1 MELRRVA
8 AAGCAVAGVA
18 VLAGVGWALLAAAV
32 LLAVLPEPRWLAIL
46 ADRVRGAAAA
56 LREKTRMIRAR
67 GAGRR
72 AVAQGQMAAALLLGP
87 LGMIVWV
94 GVGAGLVVAA
104 AGLAVLSL
112 HLGWNA

>member
-1 MELRRVA
+1 MVTRWL
-8 AAGCAVAGVA
+8 AAGCAVAGVT
-18 VLAGVGWALLAAAV
+18 VLAGPGWALLAAAFV
-32 LLAVLPEPRWLAIL
+32 LLVLPEPRSLAIL
-46 ADRVRGAAAA
+46 ADRVRGAATGV
-56 LREKTRMIRAR
+56 REKTRAVRAR

-87 LGMIVWV
+87 LGTAVWV

-104 AGLAVLSL
+104 LGLAALSL

>member
-1 MELRRVA
+1 MLTRWL
-8 AAGCAVAGVA
+8 AAGCAVAGVT
-18 VLAGVGWALLAAAV
+18 VLAGPGWALLSAA
-32 LLAVLPEPRWLAIL
+32 LILAVLPEPRSLAIL
-46 ADRVRGAAAA
+46 AARVRGVAVGV
-56 LREKTRMIRAR
+56 REKTRVVRAR

-72 AVAQGQMAAALLLGP
+72 AVAQGQMAAALILGP